1 MISSYSAQLRYCYDE
16 AYFFYHKNLLMGFAI
31 DDFKRA
37 ASKCVQVLGFHRIPV
52 QLAGGLP
59 LNPLL
64 IPGISWLSH
73 VEPQG
78 NTSLR
83 IP

>member
-1 MISSYSAQLRYCYDE
+1 LDLLIILSDSAIQLRYCYDE

-37 ASKCVQVLGFHRIPV
+37 ASRVRP
-52 QLAGGLP
+52 
-59 LNPLL
+59 N
-64 IPGISWLSH
+64 PGIPPDSRNFM